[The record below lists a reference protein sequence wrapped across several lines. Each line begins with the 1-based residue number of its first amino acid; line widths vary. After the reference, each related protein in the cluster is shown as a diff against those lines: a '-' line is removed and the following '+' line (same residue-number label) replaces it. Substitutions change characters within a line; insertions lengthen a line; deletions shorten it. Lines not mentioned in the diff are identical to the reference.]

1 MTIERLREYLDIV
14 GLQRETEERIAELR
28 TRLGLHAVS
37 TDGGGGG
44 GSDSDR
50 LAAPIARIIEL
61 EEQLAKLADDANT
74 RKLELLEWL
83 QTVDDVRSKRLI
95 MLRYYDGRSWSR
107 VANALGVERNTAQ
120 KLHTQIIRK
129 YCE

>member
-14 GLQRETEERIAELR
+14 RLQRETEERIAELR

-61 EEQLAKLADDANT
+61 EEQLAKLADDANAG
-74 RKLELLEWL
+74 KLELLEWL

-95 MLRYYDGRSWSR
+95 MLRYYDGKSWSR

-120 KLHTQIIRK
+120 KLHTQIVRK
-129 YCE
+129 YCQ

>member
-14 GLQRETEERIAELR
+14 RLQRETEERIAELR
-28 TRLGLHAVS
+28 TRLGLHAVNA
-37 TDGGGGG
+37 DGGGGG
-44 GSDSDR
+44 GSESDR

-61 EEQLAKLADDANT
+61 EEQLAKLADDANAG
-74 RKLELLEWL
+74 KLELLEWL

-95 MLRYYDGRSWSR
+95 MLRYYDGKSWSR

-120 KLHTQIIRK
+120 KLHTQIVRK

>member
-14 GLQRETEERIAELR
+14 RLQRETEERIAELR

-44 GSDSDR
+44 GSESDR

-61 EEQLAKLADDANT
+61 EEQLSKLADDANAG
-74 RKLELLEWL
+74 KLELLEWL

-95 MLRYYDGRSWSR
+95 MLRYYDGKSWSR